1 LCHAP
6 HQSRWL
12 TIEGPPCAIFA
23 FPADPAEATDWQL
36 KVAKKSELKELA
48 ASRGLPTDGAKAVL
62 LERIRTQLRFARFQ
76 VDGRECL
83 QRVLA
88 VGLFHIEH
96 PLDRFVATL
105 PLRGPCTHGGLT
117 LDELYDN
124 PRVVDMVDM
133 ARIHGSDPTAW
144 SPRASKTWDELVK
157 GGIPESAL
165 LKVSVQR
172 AHRVC
177 ATDSVV
183 LSAFECV

>member
-1 LCHAP
+1 MPPGAVPLRSRAVPSLCNAP

-12 TIEGPPCAIFA
+12 TIEGPPCTIFT

-48 ASRGLPTDGAKAVL
+48 ASHGLPTDGAKAVL

-144 SPRASKTWDELVK
+144 SSRASKTWDELVK

-165 LKVSVQR
+165 LKVSVQ
-172 AHRVC
+172 
-177 ATDSVV
+177 
-183 LSAFECV
+183 